1 MRTFQLTQ
9 MVRGGLVLLGLGHL
23 ILNGADLCDGRRHVC
38 RSLCRAFSLELGRF
52 SQSRRYVRLIVPEVF
67 ISTPNSTMQLMSL
80 SRHLLAKRQGRGAR
94 ASLTRKVSGRP
105 KIT

>member
-52 SQSRRYVRLIVPEVF
+52 SQSRRYVRLIVRECHLVV
-67 ISTPNSTMQLMSL
+67 ISWQKDKVEGLE
-80 SRHLLAKRQGRGAR
+80 HLWEEKCQAVRR
-94 ASLTRKVSGRP
+94 
-105 KIT
+105 